1 MPNQNV
7 PKRISPANG
16 YQRAVKV
23 DATREKEAQAEIV
36 ANSNRNA
43 AAAAEVAAK
52 SLGKKPPSNGGAGGA
67 GEGMLNQDR
76 GEHYLKSVDIDRK
89 MLRDSGGGGGGK
101 GKDTAAAT
109 TTTTEKYPMQW
120 GYQILPTLYSVYQK
134 VLLFTGSESFPN
146 SKILQLLW
154 FFRMFNYIL

>member
-23 DATREKEAQAEIV
+23 DAATREKEARPEII
-36 ANSNRNA
+36 ADSNRNA
-43 AAAAEVAAK
+43 AAGVATK
-52 SLGKKPPSNGGAGGA
+52 SPGKSAPLGGAA
-67 GEGMLNQDR
+67 EGMLNQD
-76 GEHYLKSVDIDRK
+76 GGVNYLKSVDIDRK
-89 MLRDSGGGGGGK
+89 MLRDSGGGGK
-101 GKDTAAAT
+101 RKDDAAAAAT

-134 VLLFTGSESFPN
+134 VLLATGSASSSLNSEFP
-146 SKILQLLW
+146 QLLW
-154 FFRMFNYIL
+154 F